1 MDSSILNVD
10 AKKTVFRMFT
20 YGLYALTVSD
30 LPKGH
35 AATINW
41 STQSSFDLPL
51 LAISLENSS
60 QTIILLRQD
69 KVFAINV
76 YGSDQRELAGQ
87 LGRYSASRPD
97 KFDGVAWDTGVTG
110 APLLVEALAYA
121 ECQAR
126 RELDSGDSVIFVGEF
141 IGAAHRNSGAPLTM
155 ESAGFKH
162 AG

>member
-1 MDSSILNVD
+1 
-10 AKKTVFRMFT
+10 MFT

-110 APLLVEALAYA
+110 APLLVEALAYV

-141 IGAAHRNSGAPLTM
+141 IGAGHRTSGDPLTM